1 MEISIIGTESLGV
14 RGLSCVVKTPGRR
27 FLIDPGVALGYLRHG
42 HLPHPCQVAVGDAV
56 RKRIL
61 SEFSKATD
69 IIISH
74 YHGDHIPLLDAN
86 PYQIPLGQVPPLDG
100 ISLWC
105 KGTAEIS
112 SHSLKRRQDIIEE
125 TGRELPEV
133 EGMYDISDT
142 CNTYAQSY
150 HQSLNPTQNAT
161 QASKETSS
169 QTPSQNSKENLS
181 LSFSRPV
188 PHGTAKSHLGSVMM
202 TRISDGDEVF
212 VHASDIQMLNS
223 EAIEIIM
230 AWQPDIVIA
239 SGPPLY
245 LNRISAKKRT
255 SAWKNALTLANS
267 VQTLILDHHLLRSHE
282 GCQWIEELSAE
293 AEGTVLSGA
302 AFMGKE
308 PLLLEAGRNELYEK
322 IPVPER
328 WHERYANGEV
338 GFENFV
344 DSVSILR
351 KEIHSVRWPESGN

>member
-14 RGLSCVVKTPGRR
+14 RGLSCVVKTQGRR

-86 PYQIPLGQVPPLDG
+86 PYQIPLNLVPPLDG
-100 ISLWC
+100 INLWC

-112 SHSLKRRQDIIEE
+112 SHSLKRRQDIIEQ

-133 EGMYDISDT
+133 EGMYDICDT
-142 CNTYAQSY
+142 SNTYAQSY
-150 HQSLNPTQNAT
+150 DQSLNPTREST
-161 QASKETSS
+161 QDSKETSS
-169 QTPSQNSKENLS
+169 QNLS

-188 PHGTAKSHLGSVMM
+188 PHGTVKSHLGSVMM
-202 TRISDGDEVF
+202 TRISDGNEVF

-230 AWQPDIVIA
+230 AWEPDIVIA

-245 LNRISAKKRT
+245 LNRISAKERK

-293 AEGTVLSGA
+293 AEGTVLSAA

-328 WHERYANGEV
+328 WHERYANGEIS
-338 GFENFV
+338 FEDFV
-344 DSVSILR
+344 DFVDPISILHT
-351 KEIHSVRWPESGN
+351 EIHSVRWPESGN

>member
-86 PYQIPLGQVPPLDG
+86 PYQIPLSQIPPLDG

-105 KGTAEIS
+105 KGTTQIS
-112 SHSLKRRQDIIEE
+112 SHSLKRRQDIIEQ

-142 CNTYAQSY
+142 CNTYD
-150 HQSLNPTQNAT
+150 QSLNPTRD
-161 QASKETSS
+161 SKEN
-169 QTPSQNSKENLS
+169 PSENLS

-188 PHGTAKSHLGSVMM
+188 PHGTAESHLGSVMM
-202 TRISDGDEVF
+202 TRISDGNEVF

-230 AWQPDIVIA
+230 AWEPDIVIA

-245 LNRISAKKRT
+245 LNRISAKERK
-255 SAWKNALTLANS
+255 SAWENALTLANS

-293 AEGTVLSGA
+293 AEGTVLSAA

-344 DSVSILR
+344 DSMSILR